1 MEALGDL
8 PGIDSRLLDRGTLGM
23 AEELAG
29 EIAPLIEGFLSTKP
43 PHSPGQ
49 NPDGNV

>member
-1 MEALGDL
+1 MEVLAALPD
-8 PGIDSRLLDRGTLGM
+8 IKSKLLARGTLGM

-49 NPDGNV
+49 DPDGNV